1 MNDKNKESIKSD
13 LVMMYEGALYE
24 LAVTPFVLGR
34 DQISSDLWIQNKTVS
49 RNHVRLTQN
58 EGRWYVEDLHSSS
71 GTLLNGVK
79 IDSGRKYEIVA
90 GDCLEVANAMVDFL
104 QVNTQD
110 QEDEKT
116 GRLGSASETE
126 KPLKP
131 VAASRQPAESLSQ
144 KKNEQELN
152 HLKSTLRQFLSENA
166 FDQRG
171 LNRLN
176 KIVKLV
182 RTFSGE
188 DEQLDLAVQE
198 LIQESARQRN
208 IPIKKTVESAPEKSV
223 SPKIIPGNQN
233 SVSQDKLP
241 IFHPVKVEGD
251 WVQIPVTKIPFTIG
265 RGPENV
271 DFVLRAAGI
280 SRSHCLV
287 SCHSGTYHITDLG
300 STNGMFLNKK
310 PLKPNDNYPIK
321 NGDSV
326 SFGVNQF
333 YLEIP

>member
-1 MNDKNKESIKSD
+1 MNDNNKESIKSD
-13 LVMMYEGALYE
+13 LVMMYQGALYE

-34 DQISSDLWIQNKTVS
+34 DQLSSDFWIQNKTVS
-49 RNHVRLTQN
+49 RNHARLTQS
-58 EGRWYVEDLHSSS
+58 EGRWYVEDLQSSS

-90 GDCLEVANAMVDFL
+90 GDCLEVADVLVDFL
-104 QVNTQD
+104 QVNAPD
-110 QEDEKT
+110 QEDETT
-116 GRLGSASETE
+116 GRLAATKEAE
-126 KPLKP
+126 KTLKP
-131 VAASRQPAESLSQ
+131 VAANRQAPESPSS
-144 KKNEQELN
+144 KKTERDLD

-166 FDQRG
+166 LDQRG

-176 KIVKLV
+176 KVIKLV
-182 RTFSGE
+182 RTYPGE
-188 DEQLDLAVQE
+188 GEQLDQSVQE
-198 LIQESARQRN
+198 LIQESARKRN
-208 IPIKKTVESAPEKSV
+208 IPIKKPVEPAPEKPA
-223 SPKIIPGNQN
+223 SPKSIPDPPYP
-233 SVSQDKLP
+233 VTKDKLP

-251 WVQIPVTKIPFTIG
+251 WVLIPVTKIPFTIG

-287 SCHSGTYHITDLG
+287 SCHNGTYHITDLG

-310 PLKPNDNYPIK
+310 PLKPNDNYPLK

-333 YLEIP
+333 YVEIP